1 MEQFGSNPEALDE
14 DRFIEP
20 EDRSE
25 PTLEFTTNAFGT
37 AGTSKGGKAQAAV
50 LPDVEDVDLSK
61 PLAPT
66 HDENK
71 GFMRFMPALIKEMN
85 RKGVPF
91 SLDGASGEITIEGF
105 YKNGAMKLE
114 IEAND
119 DIVAIDKHGKRKV
132 MTSFEALVKLNFDWW
147 RRSTGRGEL
156 RNPDRP
162 WLDEFLTKGW
172 VKRQVIFVPRD
183 EQGGEDAE

>member
-1 MEQFGSNPEALDE
+1 MEQLGNTYE
-14 DRFIEP
+14 DRFTDPDDQAEP
-20 EDRSE
+20 A
-25 PTLEFTTNAFGT
+25 LAFTADALGT
-37 AGTSKGGKAQAAV
+37 GAKGGKAPVAF
-50 LPDVEDVDLSK
+50 PEVEDVDLSK

-91 SLDGASGEITIEGF
+91 SLDGGSGEITIKGF

-114 IEAND
+114 FSPND
-119 DIVAIDKHGKRKV
+119 DIVAIDKNGKRKV
-132 MTSFEALVKLNFDWW
+132 MTSFDALVKLNYDWW

-156 RNPDRP
+156 LSPDRP
-162 WLDEFLTKGW
+162 WLDEFLEKGW

-183 EQGGEDAE
+183 EQGPGEDAE

>member
-1 MEQFGSNPEALDE
+1 MEQFGNTPENLYE
-14 DRFIEP
+14 DRFTGPADHPEP
-20 EDRSE
+20 A
-25 PTLEFTTNAFGT
+25 LEFTADELGT
-37 AGTSKGGKAQAAV
+37 GAKAKGGKAPVA

-91 SLDGASGEITIEGF
+91 SLDGASGGITIEGF